1 MLGPFRAVEIQ
12 ARGFVAAKDLVG
24 KTDDQIRTA
33 MGDKGAVGK
42 EKRLRHSGT
51 RQGGAGACDIGRV
64 MRVLGAG
71 QKSPTRVERSR
82 LQQLSL

>member
-42 EKRLRHSGT
+42 EKRLRRSGT
-51 RQGGAGACDIGRV
+51 RDKEEQGRV
-64 MRVLGAG
+64 ISVGLCACLAPGKKA
-71 QKSPTRVERSR
+71 PHE
-82 LQQLSL
+82 